1 MNTQHLGDAYDLV
14 KKVILETLK
23 AGLNKKIY
31 ALPMLTDAFNDG
43 QLAFYKNLTS
53 CDEIKTEKI
62 PSNSEDRTKYFETE
76 KSDGIIFVDPNTG
89 IKQEKISGRK
99 LSAKEKVN
107 YISFDE
113 LRTISEQCDL
123 LVVYDESFSNA
134 TATEKVREVQR
145 KIARIE
151 QTGIHCFYLNMNK
164 QLCFAFISKND
175 NLLQEARDLLVRE
188 RVLRPARIVEQ

>member
-1 MNTQHLGDAYDLV
+1 MNTPHLGDAYDLA

-23 AGLNKKIY
+23 AELNKKMY
-31 ALPMLTDAFNDG
+31 ALPMLTDTFNEE
-43 QLAFYKNLTS
+43 QLAFYRNLTS

-62 PSNSEDRTKYFETE
+62 PTNPADRTRYFETE

-164 QLCFAFISKND
+164 QLCFAFISKNKD
-175 NLLQEARDLLVRE
+175 LLQQAKALLIE
-188 RVLRPARIVEQ
+188 RNVALPERIVE

>member
-1 MNTQHLGDAYDLV
+1 
-14 KKVILETLK
+14 
-23 AGLNKKIY
+23 LNKKVY
-31 ALPMLTDAFNDG
+31 VLPMLTDTFNEE
-43 QLAFYKNLTS
+43 QLAFYRNLTS

-62 PSNSEDRTKYFETE
+62 PSNPADRTRYFETE

-164 QLCFAFISKND
+164 QLCFAFISKNND
-175 NLLQEARDLLVRE
+175 LLQQAKALLIE
-188 RVLRPARIVEQ
+188 RNVALPERIVE